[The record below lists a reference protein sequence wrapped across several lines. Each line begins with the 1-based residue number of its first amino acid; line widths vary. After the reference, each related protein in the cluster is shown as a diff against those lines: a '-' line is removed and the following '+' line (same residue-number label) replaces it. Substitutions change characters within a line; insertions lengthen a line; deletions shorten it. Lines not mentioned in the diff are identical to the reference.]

1 MAAYFRFIDHCL
13 SLSTTHSDQWWRW
26 GGRGCCMVNQTF
38 ERPLEG
44 RFGDIHIWK
53 RTVEKSQTNKVE
65 KSQTNTV
72 EIQPLFRSEVR
83 MALRYFLSLES
94 RRVNVTQ
101 DKPAVFL
108 VTSWS
113 VCVAILL
120 PYFGLQCGFSQFN
133 SELQSQLMLDTEQL
147 GQCGFPVALQ
157 WSLKLVTNWFKF

>member
-1 MAAYFRFIDHCL
+1 MTTACHCL
-13 SLSTTHSDQWWRW
+13 LPIQINDDDEEVEDAVWSIKHLKGPWRE
-26 GGRGCCMVNQTF
+26 GLVTYTF
-38 ERPLEG
+38 ENAQWR
-44 RFGDIHIWK
+44 
-53 RTVEKSQTNKVE
+53 KV
-65 KSQTNTV
+65 KQIKWRKV
-72 EIQPLFRSEVR
+72 KQIQPLFRSEVR

-133 SELQSQLMLDTEQL
+133 SELQSQLMLDTEQV

-157 WSLKLVTNWFKF
+157 WPLKLVSN

>member
-1 MAAYFRFIDHCL
+1 MEK
-13 SLSTTHSDQWWRW
+13 S
-26 GGRGCCMVNQTF
+26 QTNTV
-38 ERPLEG
+38 EKSQTNTVE
-44 RFGDIHIWK
+44 K
-53 RTVEKSQTNKVE
+53 SQTNTVEKSQTNKVE

-120 PYFGLQCGFSQFN
+120 PYCGLQCGFSQFN
-133 SELQSQLMLDTEQL
+133 SELQSQLMLDTEQV
-147 GQCGFPVALQ
+147 GQCGFHVALQ
-157 WSLKLVTNWFKF
+157 WPLKLVSN